1 MANTFYQ
8 RCTNTVTA
16 VFTKHNIELF
26 YIYLPFSYL
35 QILNFDS

>member
-8 RCTNTVTA
+8 RCTNT

-26 YIYLPFSYL
+26 YIYLPFPYF